1 MALTPARTM
10 PGVLELL
17 PRDQIAFQ
25 RMLDVIRRNYER
37 FGFLPVE
44 TPVIEFSDVLLTKT
58 GGETERQVYFVQS
71 TGALN
76 AADKTHD
83 GVPELALRFD
93 LTVPLARYVAEHEH
107 DLSFP
112 FRRYQMQRVYRGER
126 AQRGRFREFYQ
137 CDIDVIGK
145 DALSVRYDAEMPA
158 VIYSVF
164 RELDI
169 GPFTIQLN
177 NRKLMRGFFEGLGI
191 ADGEQQMLVLREVD
205 KLDKRG
211 ADYVRDDAD
220 RRGVRLERRGGRQD
234 PRLRAGALDL
244 AAGRARQAR
253 RAGRRHRNDG
263 AGPRRTAR
271 SAGPD
276 PGASACRETHYALNL
291 SIARGLDYYTGT
303 VYETTLN
310 DHPQI
315 GSICSGGRYEN
326 LAGHYTK
333 SKLPGVGISIGLTR
347 LFWQLRD
354 AGLVDTAKSTVDVL
368 VTQMD
373 EAQLPAY
380 LALASELRAAGIA
393 TEVVLEGGKL
403 GKQFKYADRAGIRF
417 VVVLGEDETRARR
430 GDGEGPASRGAVRGG
445 ARRTGQGAAGGAGAG
460 SGDGVKPTAGDPEQI
475 RAIHP
480 RGSSE
485 HNRHHRPRRHSL
497 TRAQLVAVARHGD
510 KVSTGSGRA
519 RARAARRRFPRRK
532 GQLRRTDLRRHHRLR
547 QQCRQAAGR
556 APRARRIARWQ
567 CACARKARCWKN
579 CSTT

>member
-1 MALTPARTM
+1 MALTSARTM

-17 PRDQIAFQ
+17 PLEQIAFQ
-25 RMLDVIRRNYER
+25 RMLDTIRRNYER

-71 TGALN
+71 TGALG
-76 AADKTHD
+76 AADKGD
-83 GVPELALRFD
+83 KPELALRFD

-145 DALSVRYDAEMPA
+145 DSLSVRYDAEIPA

-169 GPFTIQLN
+169 GAFTIHLN
-177 NRKLMRGFFEGLGI
+177 NRRLMRGYFENLGVVD
-191 ADGEQQMLVLREVD
+191 AEQQMLVLREVD

-211 ADYVRDDAD
+211 ADYVRDTLTGEAFGLSADVAARILEFVQVRSTSVDDAFAKLD
-220 RRGVRLERRGGRQD
+220 
-234 PRLRAGALDL
+234 ALGSGSETFE
-244 AAGRARQAR
+244 AGRAELKEVLALIRDF
-253 RAGRRHRNDG
+253 GVPESHFV
-263 AGPRRTAR
+263 
-271 SAGPD
+271 
-276 PGASACRETHYALNL
+276 LNL

-303 VYETTLN
+303 VYETTLD

-326 LAGHYTK
+326 LAGQYTK
-333 SKLPGVGISIGLTR
+333 SHLPGVGISIGLTR

-354 AGLVDTAKSTVDVL
+354 AGLVGVAQSTVDVL

-373 EAQLPAY
+373 AAQMPVY
-380 LALASELRAAGIA
+380 LTVAAELRQAGIA
-393 TEVVLEGGKL
+393 TEVVLEGSKL

-417 VVVLGEDETRARR
+417 VLVLGEDEIAK
-430 GDGEGPASRGAVRGG
+430 
-445 ARRTGQGAAGGAGAG
+445 
-460 SGDGVKPTAGDPEQI
+460 GVVTVK
-475 RAIHP
+475 
-480 RGSSE
+480 
-485 HNRHHRPRRHSL
+485 
-497 TRAQLVAVARHGD
+497 
-510 KVSTGSGRA
+510 
-519 RARAARRRFPRRK
+519 
-532 GQLRRTDLRRHHRLR
+532 DLRREDQFEVARDALVKTLR
-547 QQCRQAAGR
+547 VELAQAAVGR
-556 APRARRIARWQ
+556 
-567 CACARKARCWKN
+567 
-579 CSTT
+579 

>member
-17 PRDQIAFQ
+17 PLDQIAFQ

-44 TPVIEFSDVLLTKT
+44 TPVIEYSDVLLTKT

-71 TGALN
+71 TGAMEQGEKP
-76 AADKTHD
+76 D
-83 GVPELALRFD
+83 LALRFD

-145 DALSVRYDAEMPA
+145 DSLSIRYDAELPA

-169 GPFTIQLN
+169 GAFTIQLN
-177 NRKLMRGFFEGLGI
+177 NRKLMRGYFESLGVT
-191 ADGEQQMLVLREVD
+191 DSEQQTLVLREVD

-211 ADYVRDDAD
+211 ANYVRETLTGEGFALTAEAAQKILDFVQVRSTSLKDALSKLD
-220 RRGVRLERRGGRQD
+220 
-234 PRLRAGALDL
+234 AL
-244 AAGRARQAR
+244 
-253 RAGRRHRNDG
+253 
-263 AGPRRTAR
+263 GP
-271 SAGPD
+271 GPD
-276 PGASACRETHYALNL
+276 TMEQGRNELKEVLELIHAFGVPETHYALNL

-326 LAGHYTK
+326 LAGQYTK
-333 SKLPGVGISIGLTR
+333 SHLPGVGISIGLTR
-347 LFWQLRD
+347 LYWQLRD
-354 AGLVDTAKSTVDVL
+354 AGLIGTARSTVDVL

-373 EAQLPAY
+373 AAQLPAY
-380 LALASELRAAGIA
+380 LAVASELRAAGIA
-393 TEVVLEGGKL
+393 TEVVLDGGKL

-417 VVVLGEDETRARR
+417 VIVLGEDELAK
-430 GDGEGPASRGAVRGG
+430 
-445 ARRTGQGAAGGAGAG
+445 
-460 SGDGVKPTAGDPEQI
+460 GVVTVK
-475 RAIHP
+475 
-480 RGSSE
+480 
-485 HNRHHRPRRHSL
+485 
-497 TRAQLVAVARHGD
+497 
-510 KVSTGSGRA
+510 
-519 RARAARRRFPRRK
+519 
-532 GQLRRTDLRRHHRLR
+532 DLRREDQFEVARSELIKTLR
-547 QQCRQAAGR
+547 VELAQAE
-556 APRARRIARWQ
+556 IS
-567 CACARKARCWKN
+567 N
-579 CSTT
+579 

>member
-17 PRDQIAFQ
+17 PLDQIALQ

-71 TGALN
+71 TGAMEQGEKP
-76 AADKTHD
+76 D
-83 GVPELALRFD
+83 LALRFD
-93 LTVPLARYVAEHEH
+93 LTVPLARYVAEHER

-145 DALSVRYDAEMPA
+145 DSLSVRYDAELPA

-164 RELDI
+164 RELNI
-169 GPFTIQLN
+169 GAFTIQLN
-177 NRKLMRGFFEGLGI
+177 NRKLMRGYFESLGV
-191 ADGEQQMLVLREVD
+191 ADPEQQTLVLREVD

-211 ADYVRDDAD
+211 ADYVRETLTGEAFGLSADVAQKILDFVQVRSTSLQDAFD
-220 RRGVRLERRGGRQD
+220 KLD
-234 PRLRAGALDL
+234 AL
-244 AAGRARQAR
+244 
-253 RAGRRHRNDG
+253 G
-263 AGPRRTAR
+263 AGPESMEQGRAELKEVLGMIRDFGVPE
-271 SAGPD
+271 S
-276 PGASACRETHYALNL
+276 HFVLNL

-310 DHPQI
+310 DYPQI

-326 LAGHYTK
+326 LAGQYTK

-347 LFWQLRD
+347 LYWQLRD
-354 AGLVDTAKSTVDVL
+354 AGLIATAHSTVDVL

-373 EAQLPAY
+373 EAHLPAY
-380 LALASELRAAGIA
+380 LALAGELRGAGIA

-417 VVVLGEDETRARR
+417 VVVLGEDEIAK
-430 GDGEGPASRGAVRGG
+430 
-445 ARRTGQGAAGGAGAG
+445 
-460 SGDGVKPTAGDPEQI
+460 GVVTVK
-475 RAIHP
+475 
-480 RGSSE
+480 
-485 HNRHHRPRRHSL
+485 
-497 TRAQLVAVARHGD
+497 
-510 KVSTGSGRA
+510 
-519 RARAARRRFPRRK
+519 
-532 GQLRRTDLRRHHRLR
+532 DLRREDQFEVARADLIKTLR
-547 QQCRQAAGR
+547 VELAQAEINA
-556 APRARRIARWQ
+556 
-567 CACARKARCWKN
+567 
-579 CSTT
+579 